1 MNERETPKQPTAA
14 ELAAAFAAVV
24 EKTMENK
31 VEPLRIFLPCPA
43 IPFPSL
49 SSPPLLTSLSLQAPD
64 KPDHMMLTVSA
75 DAKENPKTLA
85 DRLLAS
91 EVCVRIP
98 WCGCGM
104 LGCGPVGL
112 TVCPLGCLPGR
123 DGPTPGG
130 GRSAESDA
138 EGG

>member
-1 MNERETPKQPTAA
+1 MNERETPKQLTAA
-14 ELAAAFAAVV
+14 DIAAAFADVV
-24 EKTMENK
+24 EKK

-64 KPDHMMLTVSA
+64 KTDHMMLTVSA
-75 DAKENPKTLA
+75 DAKENPKTIA
-85 DRLLAS
+85 DRLLAA
-91 EVCVRIP
+91 EVCARIP